1 MRHIFYT
8 NRVLGLLFTLFI
20 LSISAF
26 AQSVPPPTMPTVS
39 ANTCGERILT
49 RGNPPDG
56 ITWYWQGGFP
66 NSTSVSNASATYTVI
81 TSGIYYL
88 RARNAAGVWSTA
100 TGIKVDIDAVDI
112 EANVY
117 DKNLIQ
123 ATHSVRLTNGFHV
136 TAGNTLTVKI
146 NITEECNNT
155 LNWSETIAYD
165 QNGAVLSKSKSYS
178 DAMGRTLQNQ
188 WVDIQSGKVW
198 ATQPLFNASNEPVG
212 QTLSAPILEH
222 DFIYK
227 SNFVVTAENG
237 DPYDAG
243 YFDAPPTAN
252 NYEGERNNPYAVG
265 DQPGT
270 VGWYYSQQNNLEPLT
285 PTTDFPYGR
294 SYTPDEPDPTT
305 SRSSAPGDAFR
316 MGAGHETSSQR
327 LPIGTADL
335 DHYFKLRKHFV
346 RTLNPYDPELSGVGR
361 PGAEL
366 SKFQVSQNVYT
377 TSSQDGE
384 KLLVICNQ
392 STSTPGVWP
401 INGNIPVTAGQ
412 RYTYGMLARKNPNY
426 AGVANLYV
434 TASNGSN
441 IVWTGP
447 AIPSAQEEWTTVSF
461 TVPAGVTWI
470 RLGMLWST
478 PVANDNV
485 SIAAVSLKK
494 EIPEGLRVG
503 YKFIS
508 TGPDYVS
515 TDPNRLQSVSF
526 VANDGKELATAE
538 LTANGLEN
546 WAYTYYN
553 DIGQVVATVA
563 PNGINTASE
572 ALPAFVTYY
581 KYDHLG
587 RMIETTS
594 ADEGTSRYVY
604 SLDGKLRFSEN
615 QEQRNANPKR
625 FSYTHY
631 DYLGRLVE
639 SGEYT
644 SNETN
649 PYVFQP
655 HTTTSP
661 SSNSVLQNDI
671 LEKVLGAG
679 LTMNDVNAGNAV
691 SLLGFSAKSD
701 SRCTDYNFI
710 TYDVPG
716 SNFISDAN
724 HTAQSGVNLEVS
736 KTENANATTWYS
748 YDEFGQVAW
757 TKQNIVG
764 LGTKTV
770 DYTYDYFGNVT
781 EVAFQK
787 AQPDAYYHHYTYDV
801 NQRLT
806 QVHTSADG
814 NSKRLQATYS
824 YYLHGP
830 LKRMVLANNL
840 QGIDYVYNID
850 GSLKSINHADPAKDP
865 GNDGNDAF
873 GMTLQYYDNDYQGAN
888 YSTGNQTLTAFAN
901 QYGGAIKGISWH
913 SPVDNDQKRTY
924 GFTYDKRYQ
933 LQNATFGNMTGTAG
947 AYGFS
952 AAANEAHREGVPAY
966 DKNGNIQSL
975 IRKGST
981 GNSLANYN
989 YVYEANTNRLD
1000 KVNHNA
1006 AVMADYS
1013 YNAIGQMTSQTENGE
1028 TISLSYNAYGL
1039 TKEITSSKQ
1048 TVIQF
1053 TGWSQEGLSTNAFH
1067 ESTSFP
1073 IICDLYEDVVLDD
1086 GLYFASKRV
1095 YKIANILK
1103 GKSYSVYYNF
1113 DVIGGI
1119 PQQFYREFHLILWK
1133 GNTKSYRR
1141 ITDFEQNSTFSGT
1154 YNFVAEDDYDKIGFA
1169 ALHEG
1174 IVDYTLEINQ
1184 FEIRASGLPITRY
1197 TYDDRGD
1204 LVKKT
1209 AYSGAD
1215 YTNTWYVRDVSG
1227 NVLGIY
1233 TNTNTDALPTIP
1245 AEKYVYGAGRI
1256 AVFKTFNNT
1265 WFYEVND
1272 HLGNVRAVIGQP
1284 ETMTVTA
1291 TMETANAGTEQ
1302 NQFLRYNNVRIV
1314 NAAIFDHTNQGATQ
1328 NAIRLSGSAN
1338 EKRGLARSFSVST
1351 GDVVKLEVFAKY
1363 VDNNRTNVSS
1373 ALNTLVNSIAWGN
1386 AAPGTVIDGGAY
1398 ASNSTTALPYAGLLT
1413 TSSATGPKAYL
1424 NYLFFDRNFVFNASK
1439 SGFVPVTEAAKETGT
1454 DIPHE
1459 RLFAQLN
1466 ITEPGYV
1473 YAYLSNDATSPIEVY
1488 FDDFTI
1494 THEQSPIVVGADYY
1508 PYGLVMDGREIDDEP
1523 YRHDYQGQYSE
1534 KDETTGY
1541 NEFQLRFY
1549 DAKIARWLSSDPYG
1563 QYYSPYLAMGNRPNI
1578 NVDPDGGFVD
1588 DILLQ
1593 GMTITAS
1600 RLPSVAASAAINLGS
1615 SAARSLMSGAGSFD
1629 IAKCKTCPKTAN
1641 YDNYRNSNLDYGY
1654 LAELDGDGT
1663 FLRLR
1668 GITITPK
1675 SVDVEAFAKLGLR
1688 AVMLT
1693 LDAVMLGAAFEMMA
1707 MDGMAT
1713 AGTYSASRMNAV
1725 KATMPRPSTSSFK
1738 NISGSLEESARL
1750 ARNQPYGSNTN
1761 IFRRLPKSP
1770 QDLQALKGAQMGLGR
1785 KLNINLGDPRYA
1797 GWEKWHY
1804 SIGPKG
1810 NKSVVHYLRNP
1821 ENGFLTDFKFK

>member
-1 MRHIFYT
+1 MRYIVYT
-8 NRVLGLLFTLFI
+8 NKFLVLLSVLLL
-20 LSISAF
+20 LSITAF
-26 AQSVPPPTMPTVS
+26 AQSVSAPAMPQVS
-39 ANTCGERILT
+39 DNTCGERIIT
-49 RGNPPDG
+49 RGNPPG
-56 ITWYWQGGFP
+56 GTTWYWQGTNTNGT
-66 NSTSVSNASATYTVI
+66 STSNSSSTYTAT
-81 TSGIYYL
+81 TSGMYYL
-88 RARNAAGVWSTA
+88 RARDGAGNWSTS

-112 EANVY
+112 EANAY
-117 DKNLIQ
+117 DKKLIQ

-155 LNWSETIAYD
+155 INWSETLAYD

-178 DAMGRTLQNQ
+178 DGLGRTLQNQ
-188 WVDIQSGKVW
+188 WVDVQSGKVW
-198 ATQPLFNASNEPVG
+198 ATQPLYNASYAAVG
-212 QTLSAPILEH
+212 QTLPAPILEH

-243 YFDAPPTAN
+243 YFDATPTAN

-270 VGWYYSQQNNLEPLT
+270 VGWYYSQQNNLEPQT

-294 SYTPDEPDPTT
+294 SYTPEEPDPTT
-305 SRSSAPGDAFR
+305 SSSSAPGDAFR
-316 MGAGHETSSQR
+316 MGAGHEASSQR
-327 LPIGTADL
+327 LPIGTSDL
-335 DHYFKLRKHFV
+335 DHYFKVRKHFV
-346 RTLNPYDPELSGVGR
+346 STLNPYAPELSGVGR
-361 PGAEL
+361 PGTEL
-366 SKFQVSQNVYT
+366 SKFQANQNVFL

-392 STSTPGVWP
+392 STSSPGVWP
-401 INGNIPVTAGQ
+401 INGNIPVVAGQ
-412 RYTYGMLARKNPNY
+412 RYTYGLLARKNPNY

-434 TASNGSN
+434 SASNGSD
-441 IVWTGP
+441 IVWTGL
-447 AIPSAQEEWTTVSF
+447 AISSAQEEWATVSF
-461 TVPAGVTWI
+461 VIPAGVTWI
-470 RLGMLWST
+470 RLGMLWSS
-478 PVANDNV
+478 PVISDNV
-485 SIAAVSLKK
+485 TIAAVSLKR
-494 EIPEGLRVG
+494 ETPSGNSVG

-508 TGPDYVS
+508 TGPDYVNS
-515 TDPNRLQSVSF
+515 DPNRLQSVSF

-553 DIGQVVATVA
+553 DAGQVVATVA
-563 PNGINTASE
+563 PNGVNTASE
-572 ALPAFVTYY
+572 ALPAFVTSY

-594 ADEGTSRYVY
+594 IDEGTSRYVY

-644 SNETN
+644 SNGTN
-649 PYVFQP
+649 PYVFEP

-661 SSNSVLQNDI
+661 SAYSVLQNAM
-671 LEKVLGAG
+671 LEKVLEAG
-679 LTMNDVNAGNAV
+679 LSMNDVNPGNAV
-691 SLLGFSAKSD
+691 ALLGFSAKSD
-701 SRCTDYNFI
+701 NRCTDYAFI
-710 TYDVPG
+710 TYDVAG
-716 SNFISDAN
+716 SNFVSDA
-724 HTAQSGVNLEVS
+724 HHAAQSGVNLAVS

-748 YDEFGQVAW
+748 YDEFGQIAW

-814 NSKRLQATYS
+814 ITKRLHATYT

-850 GSLKSINHADPAKDP
+850 GSLKSINHADPARDP
-865 GNDGNDAF
+865 GNDGNDVF
-873 GMTLQYYDNDYQGAN
+873 GMTLEYFDNDYQGAN
-888 YSTGNQTLTAFAN
+888 YTAGNQTLTSFAN
-901 QYGGAIKGISWH
+901 QYSGALKGISWH
-913 SPVDNDQKRTY
+913 SPVDNNQKRTY
-924 GFTYDKRYQ
+924 AFTYDKRYQ
-933 LQNATFGNMTGTAG
+933 LQNATFGNMTGSAG

-975 IRKGST
+975 VRKGST
-981 GNSLANYN
+981 GNSLANYT
-989 YVYEANTNRLD
+989 YDYEANTNKLD
-1000 KVNHNA
+1000 KVNHNGT
-1006 AVMADYS
+1006 VMADYT
-1013 YNAIGQMTSQTENGE
+1013 YNSIGQMIQQVEGSTTFKL
-1028 TISLSYNAYGL
+1028 IYNAYGL
-1039 TKEITSSKQ
+1039 VKEVRNASNALLTS
-1048 TVIQF
+1048 
-1053 TGWSQEGLSTNAFH
+1053 
-1067 ESTSFP
+1067 
-1073 IICDLYEDVVLDD
+1073 
-1086 GLYFASKRV
+1086 
-1095 YKIANILK
+1095 
-1103 GKSYSVYYNF
+1103 
-1113 DVIGGI
+1113 
-1119 PQQFYREFHLILWK
+1119 
-1133 GNTKSYRR
+1133 
-1141 ITDFEQNSTFSGT
+1141 
-1154 YNFVAEDDYDKIGFA
+1154 
-1169 ALHEG
+1169 
-1174 IVDYTLEINQ
+1174 
-1184 FEIRASGLPITRY
+1184 Y

-1209 AYSGAD
+1209 AYNGAD
-1215 YTNTWYVRDVSG
+1215 YSNTWYVRDASG

-1233 TNTNTDALPTIP
+1233 TNTNADATPTIP

-1265 WFYEVND
+1265 WFYEVTD

-1284 ETMTVTA
+1284 ETMTVTG

-1314 NAAIFDHTNQGATQ
+1314 NAAIFDHTNDGATQ
-1328 NAIRLSGSAN
+1328 NAIRLSGSDN

-1373 ALNTLVNSIAWGN
+1373 ALNSLVNAIALGN

-1398 ASNSTTALPYAGLLT
+1398 ASNSTTALPHAGLLT

-1459 RLFAQLN
+1459 PLFAQLN

-1473 YAYLSNDATSPIEVY
+1473 YAYLSNDATTPIEVY
-1488 FDDFTI
+1488 FDDFTV

-1508 PYGLVMDGREIDDEP
+1508 PYGLVMDDREINDEP

-1549 DAKIARWLSSDPYG
+1549 DAKIARWLSADPYG
-1563 QYYSPYLAMGNRPNI
+1563 QYYSPYMVMGNMPNMS
-1578 NVDPDGGFVD
+1578 VDPDGGWSPVLTGALIGAGVGTIVGLAVD
-1588 DILLQ
+1588 PKHWYYYTAAGAGLGALGGKIYDSHYSLEVAGIGKYGKLKGGNRGSFSSVSSNSIISSPNGINLPKPPAPQLGRTIGLIARETPQILY
-1593 GMTITAS
+1593 S
-1600 RLPSVAASAAINLGS
+1600 RLTYNGNSDQPNTGTLTWTDIWSDGRRENSGTYAANSGNRSSMPTPQAEDWNLS
-1615 SAARSLMSGAGSFD
+1615 NFRDRSLSSMTRNGVGFSIDITPDPRFGRSLLRIHPDGIQYQGTLGCIGLTGDCNELSDFSNRIRDYLRIHGSM
-1629 IAKCKTCPKTAN
+1629 
-1641 YDNYRNSNLDYGY
+1641 
-1654 LAELDGDGT
+1654 
-1663 FLRLR
+1663 RLR
-1668 GITITPK
+1668 
-1675 SVDVEAFAKLGLR
+1675 VR
-1688 AVMLT
+1688 
-1693 LDAVMLGAAFEMMA
+1693 
-1707 MDGMAT
+1707 
-1713 AGTYSASRMNAV
+1713 GTY
-1725 KATMPRPSTSSFK
+1725 
-1738 NISGSLEESARL
+1738 
-1750 ARNQPYGSNTN
+1750 
-1761 IFRRLPKSP
+1761 
-1770 QDLQALKGAQMGLGR
+1770 
-1785 KLNINLGDPRYA
+1785 DPTTTIV
-1797 GWEKWHY
+1797 ET
-1804 SIGPKG
+1804 IGG
-1810 NKSVVHYLRNP
+1810 V
-1821 ENGFLTDFKFK
+1821 D